1 MSLADVTGN
10 RSANGLDPELVGQVL
25 SWIEDDPDPATRSAA
40 SDLLARAGGT
50 ATDGAHSTA
59 PSPGAVAAARTELI
73 DAFSGPLAFGTAGL
87 RGKMGPGPHRMNL
100 AVVSRAARGLAA
112 HLLGLLGGAGTDAA
126 PLVVVGHDA
135 RHNSQAFALRSAQ
148 VLTAAGCRVV
158 LSDGHCPTPLV
169 AFATRHLHADAGV
182 VVTASHNPPADN
194 GYKVYLGGR
203 ATDADGDGVQ
213 IVPPSDAQ
221 IAERIAAVGPVLDI
235 PLAES
240 GWQTMDPAVPEAYL
254 EAISTTVLPDVPR
267 DVRIVHTAMHGVGG
281 ATALAALHRNGFTDV
296 HPVPKQAD
304 PDPDFPTVAFPNP
317 EEKGAIDL
325 ALELARTVE
334 ADVVIANDPDADRCA
349 AAAFDPHRDQW
360 RMLTGDELGVLL
372 GARLLDAH
380 GRDGVFANSVVSSR
394 WLSQVVE
401 VGGHRSATTL
411 TGFKWIARAP
421 GITFGYE
428 EAIGYCVL
436 PDVVR
441 DKDGLSTAL
450 LVAELAAS
458 AKARGRTLIGDLDD
472 LARRFGLY
480 STSQLAIRVKDLSLL
495 GTMMDGLRAQPPSEL
510 AGSEVTTVQDLAQG
524 SVETTGLPPTDGLL
538 LATADDAR
546 VIVRPSGTEPKLK
559 CYLEVVEQVD
569 PGASFEELGAARE
582 RAAAH
587 LDRVTEDM
595 RRALTEE

>member
-1 MSLADVTGN
+1 MSLADVTGD
-10 RSANGLDPELVGQVL
+10 RSRGLDPVLTGQVL
-25 SWIEDDPDPATRSAA
+25 AWIDDDPDPATRRAA
-40 SDLLARAGGT
+40 QDLLARAGGR
-50 ATDGAHSTA
+50 ATDGARSTS
-59 PSPGAVAAARTELI
+59 PSPGVVAAARAELA
-73 DAFSGPLAFGTAGL
+73 DAFSGPLTFGTAGL
-87 RGKMGPGPHRMNL
+87 RGTMGPGPYRMNL
-100 AVVSRAARGLAA
+100 AVVSRAARGLAD
-112 HLLGLLGGAGTDAA
+112 HLLGLLGGGGTDRA

-203 ATDADGDGVQ
+203 AADADGNGVQ

-221 IAERIAAVGPVLDI
+221 IAERIAAVGPVLEI
-235 PLAES
+235 PLAED
-240 GWQTMDPAVPEAYL
+240 GWQIMDPAVPEAYL
-254 EAISTTVLPDVPR
+254 EAIGRAPLPDGPR

-281 ATALAALHRNGFTDV
+281 ATALAALHREGFTDV

-349 AAAFDPHRDQW
+349 AAVVDPHLGEW

-372 GARLLDAH
+372 GTRLLEAH
-380 GRDGVFANSVVSSR
+380 GRDGVFASSVVSSR
-394 WLSQVVE
+394 WLSRVVE
-401 VGGHRSATTL
+401 AAGHDAARTL
-411 TGFKWIARAP
+411 TGFKWIARTP

-458 AKARGRTLIGDLDD
+458 AKTRGRTLVDDLDD

-480 STSQLAIRVKDLSLL
+480 TTGQLAIRVQDLSLL
-495 GTMMDGLRAQPPSEL
+495 GTMMDRLRAQPPSAL
-510 AGSEVTTVQDLAQG
+510 AGSEVTSVQDLAQG

-546 VIVRPSGTEPKLK
+546 LIVRPSGTEPKLK

-569 PGASFEELGAARE
+569 PEASFEELGRARE

-595 RRALTEE
+595 RSALT